1 MGGCVKERAIS
12 EMPEAASGA
21 WYSGI
26 MKTLQEAIE
35 AKGKE
40 IFRLVEGERPRVFS
54 RRNLTGR
61 LLAWSMRDER
71 LKVQLFRLVDVLPS
85 LKRSGDVLGHA
96 EEYLLGDGTVLPAA
110 LRWLMR
116 LGRGFPWLAGPIA
129 RAGVR
134 RMADTFILAG
144 DASEAIP
151 KIEAMRSGRIAFT
164 VDLLGETA
172 VSEREAEEYQRRYL
186 ELIECLA
193 LETARWET
201 IPQIDCDERG
211 PMPKANVSVK
221 ISALNSQ
228 IQAVD
233 PEGALGT
240 LSLRLRPLM
249 RRAHDLGVFVNLDME
264 HVGLKDVTFEL
275 FKRLLDEPG
284 LRGSAN
290 WGIAVQAYLKESER
304 DLRSL
309 IEWARKEDRVIT
321 VRLIK
326 GAYWDYETVMARQRG
341 WPVPVF
347 ESKAET
353 DANYERLAG
362 VILEN
367 GRWIRAAFGT
377 HNIRSIASCLTQA
390 EQRGIPRSAI
400 EIQMLYGMAEPIK
413 RALVAMGYRV
423 RDYCP
428 VGEMLPGMAYLV
440 RRLLENTS
448 NESFLRHA
456 FLDAVGLDELLKDPG
471 AKADDARSGRMSMA
485 FGSGAVAVAAGE
497 AAAVA
502 RFQNEPL
509 TDFTRAEKRAE
520 MESALR
526 VVRSHLGK
534 RSALVIEGKEVWT
547 SAVIE
552 SINPARPSEVV
563 GSVARGTPAE
573 AERAVASGKAAFEK
587 WKRTG
592 AEERAG
598 LLERVADLLQR
609 DRFALAA
616 LEVFETGKIW
626 TESDADVAEA
636 IDFCRFY
643 AGETRRL
650 SGGNYPVPGESN
662 VHQYVPRGLGVVI
675 APWNF
680 PLAILCGMTMAAV
693 GAGNCVILKPSEQSS
708 VVAAQFM
715 RLLMEAGIP
724 AGVVNL
730 LPGRGEEVGEYLV
743 RHAGI
748 DFVAFTG
755 SREVGLKIWETAGR
769 TLPGQRHLKKV
780 ICEMGGKNAV
790 IIDSDADLDEAI
802 PGVIASAFG
811 YQGQK
816 CSALSRLIVL
826 AENHD
831 RVVER
836 LIEGC
841 RSLRLGPPEDP
852 ASRMGPVIDQAAF
865 ERIRNYI
872 QIGKEEGRLAYSGE
886 ALGLS
891 EGYYVP
897 PAIFVEVPPDA
908 RIAQEEIFGPVLAVM
923 RARDLDEALRWANGT
938 AYALTGGLYSRSP
951 SNIERVKREFEV
963 GNLYINRGITGA
975 LVGRQPFGGF
985 KMSGGGTKAGG
996 SDYLQQFMFPRVVTE
1011 NQMRRGFTPDS

>member
-1 MGGCVKERAIS
+1 
-12 EMPEAASGA
+12 
-21 WYSGI
+21 

-35 AKGKE
+35 AKGRE
-40 IFRLVEGERPRVFS
+40 IFRLMEGERPRVFS

-61 LLAWSMRDER
+61 LLDWSMRDER

-85 LKRSGDVLGHA
+85 LKRSVDVLGHA
-96 EEYLLGDGTVLPAA
+96 EDYLLEEGRVLPMA
-110 LRWLMR
+110 LRWSMR
-116 LGRGFPWLAGPIA
+116 LGRLFPWLAGPVA

-134 RMADTFILAG
+134 SMANTFILARN
-144 DASEAIP
+144 ASEAIP
-151 KIEAMRSGRIAFT
+151 KIEAMRSAGIAFT

-186 ELIECLA
+186 ELIESLA
-193 LETARWET
+193 IETARWET
-201 IPQIDCDERG
+201 IRQIDCDERG
-211 PMPKANVSVK
+211 PIPKANVSVK

-240 LSLRLRPLM
+240 LFNRLRPLL
-249 RRAHDLGVFVNLDME
+249 RRAHELGVFVNLDME
-264 HVGLKDVTFEL
+264 RTGLKDLTFEL
-275 FKRLLDEPG
+275 FTRLLDELG
-284 LRGSAN
+284 LPEAEN
-290 WGIAVQAYLKESER
+290 FGIAVQAYLKDSER

-309 IEWARKEDRVIT
+309 IEWAQKRDRVIT

-326 GAYWDYETVMARQRG
+326 GAYWDSETVMARQRG

-367 GRWIRAAFGT
+367 GEWIRAAFGT
-377 HNIRSIASCLTQA
+377 HNIRSIASCLVQA
-390 EQRGIPRSAI
+390 EQRGMPQGAI

-456 FLDAVGLDELLKDPG
+456 FLDAMGLDELLEDPA
-471 AKADDARSGRMSMA
+471 AKADDAGSRGRSIA
-485 FGSGAVAVAAGE
+485 FGSGAVAAEE
-497 AAAVA
+497 AAAGL
-502 RFQNEPL
+502 FQNEPL
-509 TDFTRAEKRAE
+509 TDFTRAEKREE
-520 MESALR
+520 MASALT
-526 VVRSHLGK
+526 VVRASLGG
-534 RSALVIEGKEVWT
+534 RYALVIEGKEVWT
-547 SAVIE
+547 SAVME
-552 SINPARPSEVV
+552 SVNPAKPSEVV
-563 GSVARGTPAE
+563 GSVAQGTLAE
-573 AERAVASGKAAFEK
+573 AERAVASAKAAFEK

-598 LLERVADLLQR
+598 LLERVAGLLQR
-609 DRFALAA
+609 ERFVMAA
-616 LEVFETGKIW
+616 LEVFETGKTW

-643 AGETRRL
+643 ARETRRL
-650 SGGNYPVPGESN
+650 SGSNYPVPGESN
-662 VHQYVPRGLGVVI
+662 YHQYVPRGLGVVI

-693 GAGNCVILKPSEQSS
+693 GAGNCVILKPSEQSP

-715 RLLMEAGIP
+715 RLLMEAGLP
-724 AGVVNL
+724 GGVVNF
-730 LPGRGEEVGEYLV
+730 LPGHGEEVGEYLT

-748 DFVAFTG
+748 DFIAFTG

-769 TLPGQRHLKKV
+769 TLPGQRNVKKV

-802 PGVIASAFG
+802 PGVITSAFG

-826 AENHD
+826 AENYD

-841 RSLRLGPPEDP
+841 RSLRLGRPEDP
-852 ASRMGPVIDQAAF
+852 ACRMGPVIDQAAF
-865 ERIRNYI
+865 ERIRDYI
-872 QIGKEEGRLAYSGE
+872 EIGQGEGRLAYSGD
-886 ALGLS
+886 AAGFT
-891 EGYYVP
+891 EGYFVP
-897 PAIFVEVPPDA
+897 PVIFVEVPPDT

-938 AYALTGGLYSRSP
+938 AYALTGGFYSRSP
-951 SNIERVKREFEV
+951 ANIERVKREFEV

-996 SDYLQQFMFPRVVTE
+996 SDYLQQFMFPRVITE
-1011 NQMRRGFTPDS
+1011 NQMRRGFGPHPEF